1 MSKRLSILFFMVVF
15 SLFSFSLVFAEDIN
29 ILAESGG
36 VGELKTIA
44 ENWQKETGNTVNF
57 IEVPY
62 ADVYNKFAA
71 EMAAKGSD
79 YDVVVTDVVWMP
91 AFADFAEPIDDL
103 FTDEV
108 KSDMFPFLLKDTQYN
123 GHYIGMPAWANTEL
137 LYYRKDLFENEKEK
151 SDFKAKYGYDL
162 SVPTT
167 WQQYIDT
174 AQFFTRDTDGD
185 GEIDLFGT
193 DVKGVYP
200 EEWEAF
206 VFQAGSPY
214 LVLDDN
220 GNLVVDD
227 QYHVKAL
234 QTYADLHCKY
244 NVTPKNVN
252 EIDWNAS
259 QQMFQDGKLAMELF
273 WAHGYRMIP
282 KESPVYGKTGIAPM
296 PAGDGGIAGV
306 PGPWYNIIPSTSKK
320 IDLAKEFVAYAFKN
334 NVVAIENS
342 PLALVASISAMNA
355 YKDKPGYEYL
365 NAMMETLN
373 SPLTGS
379 RPRVSNWQEITDE
392 VLTPLVQKALTCD
405 GTPIEDLVKEA
416 KSQLEEM
423 KK

>member
-1 MSKRLSILFFMVVF
+1 MYKKLGLLLVVVII
-15 SLFSFSLVFAEDIN
+15 SLFSFLLVFADELS

-91 AFADFAEPIDDL
+91 AFADYATPIDDL
-103 FTDEV
+103 FTDDV
-108 KSDMFPFLLKDTQYN
+108 KKDMFPFLLNDTQYN
-123 GHYIGMPAWANTEL
+123 GHYVGMPAWANTEL
-137 LYYRKDLFENEKEK
+137 LFYRKDLFEDAKEK
-151 SDFKAKYGYDL
+151 ADFKAKFGYDL
-162 SVPTT
+162 VVPTT
-167 WQQYIDT
+167 WQQYIDA
-174 AQFFTRDTDGD
+174 AQFFTRDTNGD
-185 GEIDLFGT
+185 GEIDIYGT

-206 VFQAGSPY
+206 VFQAGSKN
-214 LVLDDN
+214 LVLDE
-220 GNLVVDD
+220 NLTPVIDD
-227 QYHVKAL
+227 EYHAKAL

-244 NVTPKNVN
+244 DVTPKNVN

-273 WAHGYRMIP
+273 WAHGYRQIP
-282 KESPVYGKTGIAPM
+282 EDSAVYGKVGVAPM
-296 PAGDGGIAGV
+296 PAGDGGVAGV
-306 PGPWYNIIPSTSKK
+306 PGPWYNIIPSGSKK
-320 IDLAKEFVAYAFKN
+320 IDLAKQFLAYAFAN
-334 NVVAIENS
+334 NVVAVENS
-342 PLALVASISAMNA
+342 PLALVASVSAMNA

-365 NAMMETLN
+365 NAMMDTLN
-373 SPLTGS
+373 STLTGS

-392 VLTPLVQKALTCD
+392 VLTPLVQQALSCD
-405 GTPIEDLVKEA
+405 GTSIHDLLTNA
-416 KSQLEEM
+416 KSQLEDM
-423 KK
+423 K